1 MDPGSFFAS
10 SRVLIVAGK
19 GGVGKTASA
28 ATIAVAAAR
37 TGKSVLLVEVSGR
50 SAAAPLLGA
59 DPQGYEETEV
69 VDDVGAPTNVRCRSL
84 TPDQALVE
92 WLADHGFKLIARRM
106 ARSGVLEVV
115 ATATPGIK
123 DLLVLGK
130 IRQLETSRA
139 ADLIVVDAP
148 AAGHALGFLRSPAGV
163 RETARAGTIHRQ
175 ADEALAML
183 SDSSRC
189 QVMLV
194 TIPEETPVNELI
206 ETSFAVEDEVGIS
219 LGPVIVNGV
228 LPTIHG
234 LDPDRVRRPHSGVV
248 TDLEIDDLRA
258 AATFR
263 AQRTSL
269 QKHQISRLADQ
280 LPLPQIHLPQLFVP
294 YLGSQ
299 EIERLADA
307 FTHGIEQ
314 LEDRP

>member
-19 GGVGKTASA
+19 GGVGKTSTA

-37 TGKSVLLVEVSGR
+37 TGRSVLLVEVSGR

-59 DPQGYEETEV
+59 DPQGYEESEV
-69 VDDVGAPTNVRCRSL
+69 VDDVGAPTNVKCRSL

-106 ARSGVLEVV
+106 ARTGVLEVV

-163 RETARAGTIHRQ
+163 RDTARAGTIHRQ

-183 SDSSRC
+183 SDPARC
-189 QVMLV
+189 KVVLV
-194 TIPEETPVNELI
+194 TIPEETPVNELV
-206 ETSFAVEDEVGIS
+206 ETSFAVEDEIGIT
-219 LGPVIVNGV
+219 LGPVVVNSV
-228 LPTIHG
+228 LPKIPG
-234 LDPDRVRRPHSGVV
+234 LDSDKIRKPHTGSV
-248 TDLEIDDLRA
+248 TDAELADMRIA
-258 AATFR
+258 ARFR
-263 AQRTSL
+263 IQRTAL
-269 QKHQISRLADQ
+269 QQEQLVRLADE
-280 LPLPQIHLPQLFVP
+280 LPLPQIRLPQLFVP
-294 YLGSQ
+294 HLGRP
-299 EIERLADA
+299 EIELLANS
-307 FTHGIEQ
+307 FTQGVKG
-314 LEDRP
+314 LEGRS

>member
-19 GGVGKTASA
+19 GGVGKTSTA

-50 SAAAPLLGA
+50 SAVAPLLGA
-59 DPQGYEETEV
+59 EPQGYEETV
-69 VDDVGAPTNVRCRSL
+69 AVDDVGAPTNVRCRSL

-106 ARSGVLEVV
+106 ARTGVLEVV

-163 RETARAGTIHRQ
+163 RDTARAGTIHRQ
-175 ADEALAML
+175 AQEALAML
-183 SDSSRC
+183 SDPSRC
-189 QVMLV
+189 QVVLV
-194 TIPEETPVNELI
+194 TIAEETPVNELI
-206 ETSFAVEDEVGIS
+206 ETSFAVEDEVGIT
-219 LGPVIVNGV
+219 LGPVVVNSL
-228 LPTIHG
+228 LPKIHG
-234 LDPDRVRRPHSGVV
+234 LDSDKIRRPHGSSV
-248 TDLEIDDLRA
+248 TDTELADLRSA
-258 AATFR
+258 ARFR
-263 AQRTSL
+263 MERTAL
-269 QKHQISRLADQ
+269 QQEQLVRLAAE

-294 YLGSQ
+294 HLGPP
-299 EIERLADA
+299 EIEMLADA
-307 FTHGIEQ
+307 FSDGVER
-314 LEDRP
+314 LESRP

>member
-37 TGKSVLLVEVSGR
+37 TGRSVLLVEVSGR

-59 DPQGYEETEV
+59 DPQGYEETVV
-69 VDDVGAPTNVRCRSL
+69 VDDVGSPTNVRCRSL

-189 QVMLV
+189 RVMLV

-206 ETSFAVEDEVGIS
+206 ETSFAVEDEVGVA

-228 LPTIHG
+228 LPTIPG
-234 LDPDRVRRPHSGVV
+234 LDPDRVRRPHSRMV
-248 TDLEIDDLRA
+248 TDTEIDDLRA
-258 AATFR
+258 AARLR
-263 AQRTSL
+263 AQRTAL
-269 QKHQISRLADQ
+269 QQEQISRLDAE

-294 YLGSQ
+294 HLTSG
-299 EIERLADA
+299 EIEQLADA
-307 FTHGIEQ
+307 FTRGLDQ
-314 LEDRP
+314 LDGQP

>member
-19 GGVGKTASA
+19 GGVGKTAAA

-37 TGKSVLLVEVSGR
+37 VGLSVLLIEVSGR

-59 DPQGYEETEV
+59 EPRGYEEADI
-69 VDDVGAPTNVRCRSL
+69 VDDVGLPTNIRCRSL

-92 WLADHGFKLIARRM
+92 WLGDHGFKRIARRM

-148 AAGHALGFLRSPAGV
+148 AAGHAVGFLRSPAGV
-163 RETARAGTIHRQ
+163 LDTARAGTIHRQ
-175 ADEALAML
+175 AEQALALL
-183 SDSSRC
+183 SSPARC
-189 QVMLV
+189 RVMLV
-194 TIPEETPVNELI
+194 SIPEETPVNELI
-206 ETSFAVEDEVGIS
+206 ETSFAVEDEVGIT
-219 LGPVIVNGV
+219 LGPVIVNSV
-228 LPTIHG
+228 LPPIPG
-234 LDPDRVRRPHSGVV
+234 LDPAKTKRPDSGVITEV
-248 TDLEIDDLRA
+248 EFHDMTA

-263 AQRTSL
+263 LQRTAL
-269 QKHQISRLADQ
+269 QQQQLTRLTEQ
-280 LPLPQIHLPQLFVP
+280 LPLPQIRLPHLFVP
-294 YLGSQ
+294 HLGPPQ
-299 EIERLADA
+299 IEQLADA
-307 FTHGIEQ
+307 MTAGIESLVDQ
-314 LEDRP
+314 P

>member
-1 MDPGSFFAS
+1 M
-10 SRVLIVAGK
+10 AGK
-19 GGVGKTASA
+19 GGVGKTSTA

-59 DPQGYEETEV
+59 DPQGYEESEV

-148 AAGHALGFLRSPAGV
+148 AAGHALGFLRSPSGV

-183 SDSSRC
+183 SDPARC
-189 QVMLV
+189 RVVLV

-206 ETSFAVEDEVGIS
+206 ETSFAVEDEVGIT
-219 LGPVIVNGV
+219 LGPVVVNSV
-228 LPTIHG
+228 LPMIAG
-234 LDPDRVRRPHSGVV
+234 LDSDKIRRPHSGSIS
-248 TDLEIDDLRA
+248 DSELADMRIA
-258 AATFR
+258 ARFR
-263 AQRTSL
+263 TERTEL
-269 QKHQISRLADQ
+269 QQDQLLRLADE
-280 LPLPQIHLPQLFVP
+280 LPLPQIRLPQLFVP
-294 YLGSQ
+294 HLGPP
-299 EIERLADA
+299 EIQQLADS
-307 FTHGIEQ
+307 FTRGVEA
-314 LEDRP
+314 LETRP